1 MSKRLFKDTIKR
13 VRWLCSRCD
22 LGYELPPK
30 RFGVE
35 QTILLRRL
43 ELPPKDDFALCF
55 SLSEALKY
63 LESFYD
69 DVRAQQ
75 KSVRKADKVF
85 RYQVIE
91 ACTKIGMCCF
101 FTKRTRLN
109 PPGFKIY
116 NPDEYEAALG
126 PNLSAKA
133 VRALLHIEHCGI
145 SGIIPPFK
153 EIKIDQEKD

>member
-1 MSKRLFKDTIKR
+1 VSKRELKEILKR
-13 VRWLCSRCD
+13 IRRLCCRCD

-30 RFGVE
+30 RFGIE

-55 SLSEALKY
+55 TLSEALKY

-75 KSVRKADKVF
+75 KEVRKADKVF

-91 ACTKIGMCCF
+91 ACTKLGMRCVF
-101 FTKRTRLN
+101 NKRTRLN
-109 PPGFKIY
+109 PPSFKIY
-116 NPDEYEAALG
+116 NPGEYQEALG
-126 PNLSAKA
+126 PSLSVNA
-133 VRALLHIEHCGI
+133 VRSLLQIKHCGI
-145 SGIIPPFK
+145 YGIIPPVK
-153 EIKIDQEKD
+153 EI